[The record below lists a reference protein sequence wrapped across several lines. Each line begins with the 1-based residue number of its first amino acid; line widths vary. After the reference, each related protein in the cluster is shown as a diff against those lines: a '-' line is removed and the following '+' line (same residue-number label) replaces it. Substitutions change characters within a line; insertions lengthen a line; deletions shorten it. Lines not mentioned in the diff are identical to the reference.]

1 MAAYSVRQAKTQTL
15 AASTVD
21 TVTLTGS
28 FSAVEIVHHGTV
40 ANPIFANIGAT
51 GTPTVGGD
59 DEEVIL
65 PGERVRIPGYGAGG
79 GGNTVVS
86 LISAGTPTY
95 TVIGVA

>member
-1 MAAYSVRQAKTQTL
+1 MAPYTVRQAKTQTL
-15 AASTVD
+15 GAAVVD

-40 ANPIFANIGAT
+40 ANPIYANIGAT
-51 GTPTVGGD
+51 GTPTVAGD

-65 PGERVRIPGYGAGG
+65 PGERIRVPGYGTGG
-79 GGNTVVS
+79 TTVVS
-86 LISAGTPTY
+86 MISAGAATY